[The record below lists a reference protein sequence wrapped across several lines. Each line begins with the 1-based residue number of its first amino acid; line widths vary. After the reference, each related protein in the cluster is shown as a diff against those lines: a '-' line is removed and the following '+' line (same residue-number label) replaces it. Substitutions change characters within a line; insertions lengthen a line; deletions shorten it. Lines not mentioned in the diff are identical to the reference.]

1 MSRPKSARAVT
12 TTTVE
17 SQDDFNLGKID
28 PVNSFDSKTWLY
40 LTRAGLIGQL
50 TQSFI
55 NLLPGNS
62 MGNIYQLFQSRFD
75 VDRPFTYD
83 AREKLTASYGD
94 LEAASAQYA
103 NLFLSLGL
111 IPGDRVAVQIEKSTE
126 NLFLYF
132 GCLRAGLVF
141 LPLNTAYQKDE
152 IAYFLND
159 AAPKVCI
166 VDPEKLPTYQA
177 LTEAVVFT
185 LDHQGAGTVA
195 DNRVALS
202 KKHDIVD
209 NAPEDTAVIV
219 YTSGT
224 TGAPK
229 GAMIT
234 HGNLIDNG
242 LVLQA
247 EWDFQASDKMLHSL
261 PIFHVHGLF
270 LGIHLPVLSGCPIIL
285 LEKFDATLVLK
296 LLPSATVF
304 MGVPT
309 YYTRLLEANIEQA
322 HCQSI
327 RLFTSGSAP
336 LLTQTF
342 NLFSERTQH
351 TIVER
356 YGMTETGMNT
366 SNPLHGPAKA
376 GTVGPS
382 LPGTECKIINDDGN
396 PVEINE
402 TGQLLVRGKN
412 VFKGYW
418 RKPEK
423 TQEDFTDTGFFKTG
437 DLASMDADGYVT
449 IVGRSKDLIITGGLN
464 VYPKEIE
471 LKIDNLPGVIES
483 AVIGTPDKDFGET
496 VTAIIIREA
505 SASLSEQEVINQLKG
520 AIANFKVPKTVHFL
534 DQLPRNT
541 MGKVQK
547 NVLRET
553 FMDQST

>member
-1 MSRPKSARAVT
+1 
-12 TTTVE
+12 
-17 SQDDFNLGKID
+17 
-28 PVNSFDSKTWLY
+28 
-40 LTRAGLIGQL
+40 
-50 TQSFI
+50 
-55 NLLPGNS
+55 
-62 MGNIYQLFQSRFD
+62 MGNIYQLLQSRFD
-75 VDRPFTYD
+75 AESPFTYD
-83 AREKLTASYGD
+83 AKQQLIASYGD
-94 LEAASAQYA
+94 LDDASAQYA

-111 IPGDRVAVQIEKSTE
+111 VAGDRVAVQIEKSTE

-132 GCLRAGLVF
+132 GCLRAGVVF

-159 AAPKVCI
+159 AEPKICI
-166 VDPEKLPTYQA
+166 VEPEKLPTYQQ
-177 LTEAVVFT
+177 LTQTPLLT
-185 LDHQGAGTVA
+185 LDRHGEGTA
-195 DNRVALS
+195 PDNRFAMPKEHS
-202 KKHDIVD
+202 IATTD
-209 NAPEDTAVIV
+209 PEDTAVIV

-242 LVLQA
+242 SVLQTA
-247 EWDFQASDKMLHSL
+247 WEFQRSDTMLHSL

-270 LGIHLPVLSGCPIIL
+270 LGINLPVLSGCPIIL
-285 LEKFDATLVLK
+285 LEKFDADLVLK
-296 LLPSATVF
+296 LLPTATVF

-309 YYTRLLEANIEQA
+309 YYTRLLEADINQK

-336 LLTQTF
+336 LLSQTF
-342 NLFSERTQH
+342 NLFSEKTKH

-376 GTVGPS
+376 GTVGPP
-382 LPGTECKIINDDGN
+382 LPGTQCQILDDNGN
-396 PVEINE
+396 LATPNE
-402 TGQLLVRGKN
+402 TGQLLVSGKN

-437 DLASMDADGYVT
+437 DLASMDADGYIT

-471 LKIDNLPGVIES
+471 LKIDKLPGVIES
-483 AVIGTPDKDFGET
+483 AVIGTPDKDFGEA
-496 VTAIIIREA
+496 VTAIIIAEPEA
-505 SASLSEQEVINQLKG
+505 NLSGQMIIDQLKDS
-520 AIANFKVPKTVHFL
+520 IANFKVPKAVHFL
-534 DQLPRNT
+534 EQLPRNT

-553 FMDQST
+553 FMKELS